1 MAYHDAALPMFQGSC
16 GVSGS
21 EMGQQK
27 AISTKDKDVLQVYMM
42 YCSIRKDYCYTDNV
56 ITKLENVQLVLN
68 FSGGLRFNSTES
80 YSL

>member
-27 AISTKDKDVLQVYMM
+27 ATSTNDKDVLQVYMM
-42 YCSIRKDYCYTDNV
+42 YCSIHKDCCYTDV